1 MNPLKTITEMKREE
15 QRAQSAYIGEIVKG
29 IHERLDGI
37 TKRLEDQ
44 HAHQRQHAKALDRL
58 ERERQAQ
65 SQILKALQQEGIKRS
80 RELERL
86 EERMQAV
93 EEQSKRQVDGY
104 RSILEERLS
113 QLKRSEAEAKR
124 LETHILLAL
133 GLSILSIS
141 VALWAVFAR

>member
-29 IHERLDGI
+29 IHQRLDGI
-37 TKRLEDQ
+37 TKRIEDQ
-44 HAHQRQHAKALDRL
+44 HAKAIDRL

-104 RSILEERLS
+104 RSILEERLAE
-113 QLKRSEAEAKR
+113 LKRSEAVRGR
-124 LETHILLAL
+124 LETHILLSL
-133 GLSILSIS
+133 GLSIIS
-141 VALWAVFAR
+141 LAVALWAVLAR

>member
-29 IHERLDGI
+29 IHQRLDGI
-37 TKRLEDQ
+37 TKRIEDQ
-44 HAHQRQHAKALDRL
+44 NANQRQHAKAIDRL

-104 RSILEERLS
+104 RSILEERLAE
-113 QLKRSEAEAKR
+113 LKRSEAVRGR
-124 LETHILLAL
+124 LETHILLSL
-133 GLSILSIS
+133 GLSIIS
-141 VALWAVFAR
+141 LAVALWAVLAR